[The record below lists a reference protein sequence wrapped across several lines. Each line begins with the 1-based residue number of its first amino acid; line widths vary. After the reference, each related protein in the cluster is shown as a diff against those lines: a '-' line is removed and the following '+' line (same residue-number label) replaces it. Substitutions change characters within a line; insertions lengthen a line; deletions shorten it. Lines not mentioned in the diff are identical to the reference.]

1 MKADRVISLSSNQRQ
16 APQVAPTLSGGSS
29 PSDSSLKAGTDLALA
44 AGAFGQSVTLVLAG
58 EALDLLRA
66 SARGDDALWRL
77 FGSLSY
83 YDIDAVYALEWEDRP
98 EVLREDLNIVDMS
111 RAEWRAVTSEVD
123 IVVLMMLHMIHS
135 TQQLEQCRALLAA
148 DDTLLV
154 MDPSVIENEP
164 SAC

>member
-1 MKADRVISLSSNQRQ
+1 MSEQPETGNHRRWLL
-16 APQVAPTLSGGSS
+16 TLSGGSS

-77 FGSLSY
+77 FGSLPY

-123 IVVLMMLHMIHS
+123 IVVHY
-135 TQQLEQCRALLAA
+135 
-148 DDTLLV
+148 
-154 MDPSVIENEP
+154 
-164 SAC
+164 